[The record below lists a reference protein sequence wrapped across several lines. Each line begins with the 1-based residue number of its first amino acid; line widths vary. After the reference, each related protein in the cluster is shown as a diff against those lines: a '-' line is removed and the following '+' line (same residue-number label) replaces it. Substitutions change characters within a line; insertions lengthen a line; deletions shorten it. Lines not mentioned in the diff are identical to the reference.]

1 MEGTL
6 VMLAL
11 GEVPAI
17 LFTGMV
23 LPNSSVDQEKIQNT
37 VSSVKFSKR
46 ILMTMTD
53 SLKFKIV

>member
-46 ILMTMTD
+46 ILMTMTH
-53 SLKFKIV
+53 